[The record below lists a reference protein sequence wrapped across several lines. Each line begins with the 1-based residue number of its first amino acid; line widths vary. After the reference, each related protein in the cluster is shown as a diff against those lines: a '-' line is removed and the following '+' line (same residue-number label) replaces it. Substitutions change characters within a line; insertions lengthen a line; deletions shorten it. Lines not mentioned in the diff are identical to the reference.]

1 MNMPKRIVLYPF
13 LFTLYVVLNPLV
25 NNLGEILLS
34 QALRPLIAL
43 LLATA
48 LIMLILRLIFRDW
61 HYAGYLTF
69 LLLAFFFLYSHI
81 SRMLQ
86 DRFSLNVDAIRPA
99 LLAGWGGLFLALG
112 VKRIWLRFG
121 GARVT
126 RALNIYLGLLL
137 FVGVLS
143 GAPTLSKSIA
153 QPSERDGP
161 PRSLDG
167 AVQLDCTNTPD
178 IYFIILDAYGR
189 ADVLE
194 SMYGVDN
201 SAFIA
206 RLESKGFYVASQ
218 SHPNYI
224 QSIFSI
230 PSGLNFSY
238 LESEPAGVDAAE
250 YFTSLIANNQLM
262 QTLKQCGYQTI
273 AFETGFSFSDRP
285 QVNLYLSGGSPL
297 NNFENLLLADSPLDW
312 LPQVL
317 FQRPPAY
324 SYEGHRERVLFTFDE
339 LATIPGRPGPKMVFA
354 HIISPHPPF
363 VFDARGNAVQPPR
376 SYSIGD
382 GDDYRGGWEEY
393 RQGYAGQVQ
402 FVNRMLE
409 KTVDVIL
416 SKSSTP
422 PVILIQ
428 GDHGPGGFLDWD
440 SPEQSCLW
448 ERASIFNAYYL
459 PGAEANVL
467 SADISPVNSFRIVLK
482 IYFDANMELL
492 PDRTYFTSHRLTRQ
506 IIDITGQRD
515 STLNCP

>member
-1 MNMPKRIVLYPF
+1 MPKRIVLYPF
-13 LFTLYVVLNPLV
+13 LLALYIVLNPLI
-25 NNLGEILLS
+25 NNLGEIPLS
-34 QALRPLIAL
+34 QALRPLIVL
-43 LLATA
+43 LLAA
-48 LIMLILRLIFRDW
+48 VLSMLILRWIVRDW

-69 LLLAFFFLYSHI
+69 LVLAFFFLYGHI

-112 VKRIWLRFG
+112 MNQIWHRIG
-121 GARVT
+121 GAQVT

-143 GAPTLSKSIA
+143 GASALFKSIA
-153 QPSERDGP
+153 QPSERDQP
-161 PRSLDG
+161 QPSFEG
-167 AVQLDCTNTPD
+167 AVQLDCTSTPD

-206 RLESKGFYVASQ
+206 RLENKGFYVASQ
-218 SHPNYI
+218 SHSNYI

-238 LESEPAGVDAAE
+238 LESEPAGAPAAE
-250 YFTSLIANNQLM
+250 YFTGLIADNQLM
-262 QTLKQCGYQTI
+262 RTLKPCGYQTI

-285 QVNLYLSGGSPL
+285 QVDLYLSSGSPL
-297 NNFENLLLADSPLDW
+297 NNFEDLLLADSPLDW
-312 LPQVL
+312 LPQAL
-317 FQRPPAY
+317 YQKPPAY
-324 SYEGHRERVLFTFDE
+324 SYEGHRERVLFTFEE
-339 LATIPGRPGPKMVFA
+339 LAAIPERPGPKLVFA

-363 VFDARGNAVQPPR
+363 VFDAQGNAIQPPR

-382 GDDYRGGWEEY
+382 GDDYRGDWEEY
-393 RQGYAGQVQ
+393 RQGYTGQVQ

-409 KTVDVIL
+409 KTIDAIL

-422 PVILIQ
+422 PVIIIQ

-440 SPEQSCLW
+440 SPEQTCLW

-459 PGAEANVL
+459 PGTEVNAL
-467 SADISPVNSFRIVLK
+467 SPDISPVNSFRIVLK
-482 IYFDANMELL
+482 TYFDANLELL